1 MFGVCW
7 LNGKEKIA
15 GGHEKKRDTLRV
27 INTETETEV
36 QIQVQIQVQIRI
48 KVQICG
54 LYGRA
59 GVPGR

>member
-1 MFGVCW
+1 MVRK
-7 LNGKEKIA
+7 KE
-15 GGHEKKRDTLRV
+15 GHINV

>member
-1 MFGVCW
+1 MFGVRW

-15 GGHEKKRDTLRV
+15 GGHEKKRETLRV

-36 QIQVQIQVQIRI
+36 QIQVQIQAQIRI

-54 LYGRA
+54 L
-59 GVPGR
+59 